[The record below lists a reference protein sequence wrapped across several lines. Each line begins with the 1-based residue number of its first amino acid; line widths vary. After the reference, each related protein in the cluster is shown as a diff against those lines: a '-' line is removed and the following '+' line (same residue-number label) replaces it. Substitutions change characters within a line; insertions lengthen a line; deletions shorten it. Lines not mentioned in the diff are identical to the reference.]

1 MKYFRATVSVLN
13 IVVKICQKN
22 SATSHVIYP
31 QSRRIFVVRKKQNK
45 NGHLD
50 FFDVHIG
57 VYIAQEMSS
66 VCLFTPS
73 KVKKARF
80 RPSPDLPEE
89 MTDLEKIKVQV
100 WTSFYYE

>member
-13 IVVKICQKN
+13 IVVKICQNN
-22 SATSHVIYP
+22 SATSPVIYP

-57 VYIAQEMSS
+57 VYIALEMFS
-66 VCLFTPS
+66 VCLFTHPKS
-73 KVKKARF
+73 KKARLGS
-80 RPSPDLPEE
+80 SPDLPEE
-89 MTDLEKIKVQV
+89 MTALEKIKVQV
-100 WTSFYYE
+100 RTSF